1 MPTSENCVCSN
12 ELFLV
17 QKTSI
22 FKALNSQ
29 MESFYET
36 LTSKY
41 SQRGKQVNKNIFMCY
56 PPQILVKCQTGH
68 AHVSKFYVLKW
79 GIFFKKD

>member
-1 MPTSENCVCSN
+1 MLTSENCVCSN
-12 ELFLV
+12 QLFLV
-17 QKTSI
+17 QKTTI

-41 SQRGKQVNKNIFMCY
+41 SQRGIPVNENIFMCY

-68 AHVSKFYVLKW
+68 AHISKFYVLKW
-79 GIFFKKD
+79 GISSKKD